1 VKLLAR
7 SRSCCGGAWGGL
19 LLPALAFAAPQADVR
34 PALFLKFLPE
44 RLFKQSAAAAAALL
58 LLLLL
63 VLMRRLIHVPL
74 AFWAKGWNFE

>member
-58 LLLLL
+58 LLLARADAEADPCASC
-63 VLMRRLIHVPL
+63 VL
-74 AFWAKGWNFE
+74 G